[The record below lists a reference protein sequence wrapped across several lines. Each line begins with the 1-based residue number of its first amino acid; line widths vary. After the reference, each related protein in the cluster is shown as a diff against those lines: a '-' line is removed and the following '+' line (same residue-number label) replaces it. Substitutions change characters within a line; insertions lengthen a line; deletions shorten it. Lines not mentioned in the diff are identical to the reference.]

1 MKDMKKKEDWARFLL
16 RISLAFVFIYVAIA
30 AFITPFNWIGFI
42 PSFITDK
49 ITRAYVLHFHS
60 FFNII
65 LGMWL
70 LSGWKT
76 FYAAIV
82 SCIALFGIIIFNLGA
97 FDIIF
102 RDVAILLSAVVLAFL
117 SFERGR

>member
-1 MKDMKKKEDWARFLL
+1 MKNKEDWARFLL

-42 PSFITDK
+42 PSFITNK
-49 ITRAYVLHFHS
+49 ITRAFALQFHS
-60 FFNII
+60 LFNII

-82 SCIALFGIIIFNLGA
+82 SCVALFGIIVFNLGA

-102 RDVAILLSAVVLAFL
+102 RDVAILFAAVALAVLNWKK
-117 SFERGR
+117 R